1 MKKQNKK
8 ANSRRK
14 GMNIKHLTA
23 LYIIYF
29 LIFFVSA
36 ALINYYA
43 YLTLDGRVLLAGS
56 LVLALVATYLHNQYH
71 IKTKA
76 DELAK
81 ELEEIL

>member
-1 MKKQNKK
+1 MKL
-8 ANSRRK
+8 
-14 GMNIKHLTA
+14 KHKIA
-23 LYIIYF
+23 LFVIYF